1 MSNNKPTQIKANQ
14 DVRQAAIQ
22 KGVKHWQIADQM
34 GIREEAF
41 SKMLRKELPEETK
54 QKIMEVIEKMTES
67 GGII

>member
-67 GGII
+67 GGVI

>member
-22 KGVKHWQIADQM
+22 KGVKHWQIAYQM